1 VALDVLQWLG
11 STRLAERKDTLR
23 PSRLVS
29 IRYHTLLHTCS
40 YSGGDWHADEY
51 ETPDEYAR
59 RIWEEMQV
67 GGRMWGA
74 ALLTG

>member
-1 VALDVLQWLG
+1 MRIPA
-11 STRLAERKDTLR
+11 RR
-23 PSRLVS
+23 
-29 IRYHTLLHTCS
+29 

-67 GGRMWGA
+67 WGGIKIGFRHWRGSNDSVRGSCEGDA
-74 ALLTG
+74 GVGWRWRRSFVE